1 MAEIVKHGKGFH
13 LICIFS
19 ICFFILFV
27 LSVNVSADVG
37 SSHMRGVPSEED
49 QTTTVWLTKI
59 RRTGKNYWAKLR
71 ETLDRGQSHFFPPN
85 TYFTGKNDAPM
96 GAGENMKEAATR
108 SFENSKATVEE
119 AARSAAEVVSDSA
132 EAVKEKVKR
141 SFSGGETPHPTGSE
155 EL

>member
-1 MAEIVKHGKGFH
+1 MAEKVNPGQVFN
-13 LICIFS
+13 LLCIFS
-19 ICFFILFV
+19 IFFFLFV
-27 LSVNVSADVG
+27 LSVNVSADDVD
-37 SSHMRGVPSEED
+37 SQRAVPSED
-49 QTTTVWLTKI
+49 KTTTVWLTKI
-59 RRTGKNYWAKLR
+59 KRSGKDYWAKLR

-96 GAGENMKEAATR
+96 GTGENMKEAATR

-119 AARSAAEVVSDSA
+119 AARSAAEAVSDTT

-141 SFSGGETPHPTGSE
+141 VTNQPEGTD

>member
-1 MAEIVKHGKGFH
+1 MAEKVKSGQVFN
-13 LICIFS
+13 LLCIFS
-19 ICFFILFV
+19 IFFFLFV
-27 LSVNVSADVG
+27 LSVNVSADVD
-37 SSHMRGVPSEED
+37 SERAVPSED
-49 QTTTVWLTKI
+49 KTTTVWLTKI
-59 RRTGKNYWAKLR
+59 KRSGKNYWAKVR

-108 SFENSKATVEE
+108 SFEHSKATVEE
-119 AARSAAEVVSDSA
+119 AARSAAEVVSDTA

-141 SFSGGETPHPTGSE
+141 SVSGGVTQPSEGSE

>member
-13 LICIFS
+13 LLCILS
-19 ICFFILFV
+19 IFFILFV
-27 LSVNVSADVG
+27 LSVHVSADVD
-37 SSHMRGVPSEED
+37 SHMRGVPSED
-49 QTTTVWLTKI
+49 KTTTVWLTKI
-59 RRTGKNYWAKLR
+59 RSTGKNYWAKLR

-141 SFSGGETPHPTGSE
+141 SFSGGATPHPTGSE

>member
-1 MAEIVKHGKGFH
+1 MAEKVNPGQVFN
-13 LICIFS
+13 LLCIFS
-19 ICFFILFV
+19 IFFFVFV
-27 LSVNVSADVG
+27 LSVNVSADVD
-37 SSHMRGVPSEED
+37 SERAVPSED
-49 QTTTVWLTKI
+49 KTTTVWLTKI
-59 RRTGKNYWAKLR
+59 KRSGTNYWAKLR

-119 AARSAAEVVSDSA
+119 AARSAAEVVSDTA
-132 EAVKEKVKR
+132 ETVKEKVKR
-141 SFSGGETPHPTGSE
+141 VTNQPEGTD

>member
-1 MAEIVKHGKGFH
+1 MAEKVKHGKGFH
-13 LICIFS
+13 MLCIFS
-19 ICFFILFV
+19 IFFVLFVV
-27 LSVNVSADVG
+27 LSVKASADDVD
-37 SSHMRGVPSEED
+37 SQRAVPSED
-49 QTTTVWLTKI
+49 KTTTVWLTKI
-59 RRTGKNYWAKLR
+59 RSTGKNYWAKLR

-85 TYFTGKNDAPM
+85 TYFSGKNDAPM

-119 AARSAAEVVSDSA
+119 AARSAAEVVSDTA

-141 SFSGGETPHPTGSE
+141 SFSGGVKPQSEGSE